1 MTDEQIT
8 SKEERRMFFEM
19 FKKQCFV
26 DLNKRVDLPPIAIGC
41 GSYTSQN
48 SLGLKKVDIPLCT
61 YGNFSFIQAPPK
73 SLKTFF
79 VSLLT
84 STYVSNTCEYRGQLK
99 SFRKD
104 EHIVHFDTEQGM
116 YHSQKVMKRTQRM
129 NPSVDVSKFYHT
141 YALREIGFKS
151 RIEFIE
157 ACLED
162 LREDG
167 KKIGLVIID
176 GIADLVSEANNQIES
191 NEIVQKLMTW
201 TTVFN
206 CHIITV
212 IHINFGSDKP
222 TGHLGSFLE
231 KKTETQIELKFDSMT
246 GKTMVSCKRS
256 RNIPFKEFFFYL
268 DDKTLPKFY
277 E

>member
-129 NPSVDVSKFYHT
+129 NPSIDVSKFYHT

-212 IHINFGSDKP
+212 IHSNFGSDKP

-246 GKTMVSCKRS
+246 GKTMVTCKRS

>member
-129 NPSVDVSKFYHT
+129 NPSIDVSKFYHT

-162 LREDG
+162 LTEDG

-212 IHINFGSDKP
+212 IHSNFGSDKP

>member
-212 IHINFGSDKP
+212 IHSNFGSDKP

>member
-129 NPSVDVSKFYHT
+129 NPSIDVSKFYHT
-141 YALREIGFKS
+141 YALREIGFKN
-151 RIEFIE
+151 RIDFIE

-162 LREDG
+162 LIEDG
-167 KKIGLVIID
+167 KKLGLVIID

-206 CHIITV
+206 CHIVTV
-212 IHINFGSDKP
+212 IHSNFGSDKP

-246 GKTMVSCKRS
+246 GKTMVTCKRS
-256 RNIPFKEFFFYL
+256 RNISFKEFFFYL

>member
-129 NPSVDVSKFYHT
+129 NPSIDVSKFYHT

-167 KKIGLVIID
+167 KKVGLVIID

-212 IHINFGSDKP
+212 IHSNFGSDKP

-246 GKTMVSCKRS
+246 GKTMVTCKRS

>member
-167 KKIGLVIID
+167 KKVGLVIID

-212 IHINFGSDKP
+212 IHSNFGSDKP

>member
-129 NPSVDVSKFYHT
+129 NPSIDVSKFYHT

-162 LREDG
+162 LREDN
-167 KKIGLVIID
+167 KKVGLVIID

-212 IHINFGSDKP
+212 IHSNFGSDKP

-246 GKTMVSCKRS
+246 GKTMVTCKRS

>member
-129 NPSVDVSKFYHT
+129 NPSIDVSKFYHT

-162 LREDG
+162 LKEDN
-167 KKIGLVIID
+167 KKVGLVIID

-212 IHINFGSDKP
+212 IHSNFGSDKP

-246 GKTMVSCKRS
+246 GKTMVTCKRS

>member
-1 MTDEQIT
+1 MTDEQVT

-129 NPSVDVSKFYHT
+129 NPSIDVSKFYHT

-167 KKIGLVIID
+167 KKVGLVIID

-212 IHINFGSDKP
+212 IHSNFGSDKP

-246 GKTMVSCKRS
+246 GKTMVTCKRS

>member
-1 MTDEQIT
+1 MTEEQVT

-26 DLNKRVDLPPIAIGC
+26 DLKQRVELPPVAIGC
-41 GSYTSQN
+41 GTYITQN
-48 SLGLKKVDIPLCT
+48 SNGMKKIDIPLCT

-84 STYVSNTCEYRGQLK
+84 STYVSNNCEHRGKLK

-116 YHSQKVMKRTQRM
+116 YHSQKVMQRTQRM
-129 NPSVDVSKFYHT
+129 NPTIDVSEFYHT
-141 YALREIGFKS
+141 YALRELGYSS

-162 LREDG
+162 LKADG
-167 KKIGLVIID
+167 KDVGLVIID
-176 GIADLVSEANNQIES
+176 GIADLVSEANNQVES

-201 TTVFN
+201 STVFN

-212 IHINFGSDKP
+212 IHSNFGSDKP

-231 KKTETQIELKFDSMT
+231 KKTESQIELKFDSMT
-246 GKTMVSCKRS
+246 GKTMVKCKRS
-256 RNIPFKEFFFYL
+256 RNIPFEEFYFYL
-268 DDKTLPKFY
+268 DKNTLPKYY

>member
-8 SKEERRMFFEM
+8 SKEERRFFFEM

-48 SLGLKKVDIPLCT
+48 SLELKKVDIPLCT

-167 KKIGLVIID
+167 KKVGLVIID

-212 IHINFGSDKP
+212 IHSNFGSDKP

>member
-1 MTDEQIT
+1 
-8 SKEERRMFFEM
+8 M

-129 NPSVDVSKFYHT
+129 NPSIDVSKFYHT

-167 KKIGLVIID
+167 KKVGLVIID

-212 IHINFGSDKP
+212 IHSNFGSDKP

-246 GKTMVSCKRS
+246 GKTMVTCKRS

>member
-129 NPSVDVSKFYHT
+129 NPSIDVSKFYHT

-212 IHINFGSDKP
+212 IHSNFGSDKP

>member
-129 NPSVDVSKFYHT
+129 NPSIDVSKFYHT

-162 LREDG
+162 LIEDG
-167 KKIGLVIID
+167 KKLGLVIID

-206 CHIITV
+206 CHIVTV
-212 IHINFGSDKP
+212 IHSNFGSDKP

-231 KKTETQIELKFDSMT
+231 KKAETQIELKFDSMT
-246 GKTMVSCKRS
+246 GKTMVTCKRS

>member
-61 YGNFSFIQAPPK
+61 YGNFSFIQAPRK

-129 NPSVDVSKFYHT
+129 NPSIDVSKFYHT

-162 LREDG
+162 LREDN
-167 KKIGLVIID
+167 KKVGLVIID

-212 IHINFGSDKP
+212 IHSNFGTDKP

-246 GKTMVSCKRS
+246 GKTMVTCKRS